1 MKFTKKLSL
10 FIMFLVIGTFFSKN
24 FYSKEKSSNSYYEY
38 TTEKIKIY
46 SDENK
51 KENIGTL
58 IKGTRV
64 NVFVTKEIIKKSK
77 DKNGKEYKIW
87 NIPAK
92 KFSPSTYFRTPKD
105 NVDLYIKELR
115 EYLNLEEEN
124 IEDRSISTINYISD
138 LRMIRKIILEYKRKG
153 EEEWNF

>member
-10 FIMFLVIGTFFSKN
+10 FIMFLVIGAFFSKN
-24 FYSKEKSSNSYYEY
+24 SYSKEKSSNSYYEY

-77 DKNGKEYKIW
+77 DKNGKEIE
-87 NIPAK
+87 K
-92 KFSPSTYFRTPKD
+92 KT
-105 NVDLYIKELR
+105 
-115 EYLNLEEEN
+115 
-124 IEDRSISTINYISD
+124 
-138 LRMIRKIILEYKRKG
+138 
-153 EEEWNF
+153 

>member
-10 FIMFLVIGTFFSKN
+10 LIMFLVIGAFFSKN
-24 FYSKEKSSNSYYEY
+24 SYSKEKSSNSSYYEY

-64 NVFVTKEIIKKSK
+64 NVFATKEIVKKVKIKM
-77 DKNGKEYKIW
+77 E
-87 NIPAK
+87 K
-92 KFSPSTYFRTPKD
+92 K
-105 NVDLYIKELR
+105 LR
-115 EYLNLEEEN
+115 
-124 IEDRSISTINYISD
+124 
-138 LRMIRKIILEYKRKG
+138 KRLLWKK
-153 EEEWNF
+153 

>member
-24 FYSKEKSSNSYYEY
+24 SYSKEKSSNSYYEY

-77 DKNGKEYKIW
+77 DKNGKEIEKKTVMKKIIYKDVNKRKVAWIEDGYLVPKL
-87 NIPAK
+87 NEAVDERFKNLDFTK
-92 KFSPSTYFRTPKD
+92 KEKKEYKD
-105 NVDLYIKELR
+105 N
-115 EYLNLEEEN
+115 
-124 IEDRSISTINYISD
+124 
-138 LRMIRKIILEYKRKG
+138 KRY
-153 EEEWNF
+153 